1 MSEDKSK
8 LQGRVADVKIED
20 MVGAE
25 WNPNVMNEKE
35 FDRLT
40 HELSDTGVLDP
51 IQVVDRGDGKY
62 DILGGHHRVAA
73 AKVLGWE
80 TFPCVIIPQEKF
92 KELSET
98 HKVESDDLQKFIN
111 MRLNIIKG
119 KISPDRFVKMY
130 ESLQKKYSDE
140 AMQEM
145 MGFVDTSAFEALL
158 SDLKKDIEKSDLP
171 DVIKDKFKET
181 ANELK
186 TIDDISNILNFLFSK
201 YGNTLDYGFM
211 VLVYGGQEHIYVS
224 LEDKIFKK
232 RLKKLQDVC
241 TEKGMNMEW
250 FFKEALAD
258 KNIDELAAKFAA
270 NPPTKEEKPA
280 EAAPAPAEPPAPTEP
295 QA

>member
-1 MSEDKSK
+1 MSDDKSK
-8 LQGRVADVKIED
+8 LQGTLADVEIEKLI
-20 MVGAE
+20 GAE
-25 WNPNVMNEKE
+25 WNPNEMNEKE

-40 HELSDTGVLDP
+40 HELTDTGVLDP
-51 IQVVDRGDGKY
+51 IQVVDRGDGLY

-73 AKVLGWE
+73 AKVLGWA

-92 KELSET
+92 KELSEI
-98 HKVESDDLQKFIN
+98 HKVDPKDLQKFVN

-119 KISPDRFVKMY
+119 KISPAKFVKMY
-130 ESLQKKYSDE
+130 EDLSKKYSDD
-140 AMQEM
+140 AMKEM
-145 MGFVDTSAFEALL
+145 MGFVDQTQFETLL
-158 SDLKKDIEKSDLP
+158 GDLKKDIEKSDLP

-232 RLKKLQDVC
+232 RLKKLQEIC
-241 TEKGMNMEW
+241 SEKNMNMEW
-250 FFKEALAD
+250 FFREVLEEKSIEAMA
-258 KNIDELAAKFAA
+258 EKFAA
-270 NPPTKEEKPA
+270 NPPIKKEDAPKEEAPKEEPKP
-280 EAAPAPAEPPAPTEP
+280 EVTH
-295 QA
+295 